1 MQLHCCGV
9 TGSDDFKMAS
19 EFIKYTN
26 QKGDG
31 QVVPEA
37 CCKLDTKFEMAVFKP
52 SDDNCIYAPS
62 TSNSYMNRVSKPQ
75 KKKRSTVLCG
85 KKEEIS
91 FDVWQ
96 FEFEWLPQLPD
107 LFFIGCSLL
116 QGCYDTVYDFAI
128 RHLNV
133 VIGVCVGLMA
143 IQILGIIFAF
153 CLCKAVG
160 NDRDYHYK
168 Y

>member
-1 MQLHCCGV
+1 M
-9 TGSDDFKMAS
+9 
-19 EFIKYTN
+19 
-26 QKGDG
+26 
-31 QVVPEA
+31 
-37 CCKLDTKFEMAVFKP
+37 
-52 SDDNCIYAPS
+52 
-62 TSNSYMNRVSKPQ
+62 
-75 KKKRSTVLCG
+75 
-85 KKEEIS
+85 
-91 FDVWQ
+91 
-96 FEFEWLPQLPD
+96 
-107 LFFIGCSLL
+107 L